1 MPINSLINAV
11 TRVATALSKAPPK
24 LFDPRNQ
31 APPSVALSR
40 ISDLWRTM
48 GLGGMYNKMRMES
61 STRKGYLVGTDENGN
76 QYFEDKTACY
86 GTRVPPDLA
95 SGIAPPVLLTSPLLL
110 LSCARSHPLGRVPHP
125 LGRLGHRGLLRWQHG
140 APHSHP
146 THRPPRA
153 AACASCCRPAP
164 ARPPRPPA
172 AVPAHPHPA
181 RRPPPQIS
189 PDWHGWIHYMHDKP
203 GSQMA
208 REFGKSFKQ
217 PHLIN
222 QSMLRP
228 EFGFEKG
235 FHQPPGQQSARV
247 ARGRIGPKYES
258 WSGSSKTPKE
268 LRNYA
273 DNSKTLLT
281 HP

>member
-1 MPINSLINAV
+1 
-11 TRVATALSKAPPK
+11 
-24 LFDPRNQ
+24 
-31 APPSVALSR
+31 
-40 ISDLWRTM
+40 
-48 GLGGMYNKMRMES
+48 
-61 STRKGYLVGTDENGN
+61 
-76 QYFEDKTACY
+76 
-86 GTRVPPDLA
+86 
-95 SGIAPPVLLTSPLLL
+95 
-110 LSCARSHPLGRVPHP
+110 
-125 LGRLGHRGLLRWQHG
+125 
-140 APHSHP
+140 
-146 THRPPRA
+146 
-153 AACASCCRPAP
+153 
-164 ARPPRPPA
+164 
-172 AVPAHPHPA
+172 
-181 RRPPPQIS
+181 
-189 PDWHGWIHYMHDKP
+189 MHDKP